1 VLCALSSSL
10 PLHRRTF
17 LSASTW
23 YDRRMQKPKL
33 TLAEGAKIRDEWLSA
48 IDELVAQVRDWAQ
61 QQGWSVT
68 QSEREVT
75 EDEIGTYK
83 VAALAIDAPQG
94 ELLLEPIARFVGGAE
109 GRVDLSVWP
118 SLFRVMLLRDSSRQ
132 WVVHTESGIDWPNP
146 WGERTFV
153 DLANRLLRVA

>member
-1 VLCALSSSL
+1 M
-10 PLHRRTF
+10 RR
-17 LSASTW
+17 
-23 YDRRMQKPKL
+23 PKL
-33 TLAEGAKIRDEWLSA
+33 KPAEAARIRDEWLSA
-48 IDELVAQVRDWAQ
+48 IDGLREQVRGWAE
-61 QQGWSVT
+61 QQGWRVT
-68 QSEREVT
+68 QAEREVT

-83 VAALAIDAPQG
+83 VAALEIDAPQG
-94 ELLLEPIARFVGGAE
+94 ELMLEPIARFVGGAE

-146 WGERTFV
+146 WGERTLV